1 MSKIIG
7 IDLGTTNSVVAVM
20 EGGEPVVIANAE
32 GSRLTP
38 SVVAVN
44 KAGERLVG
52 QTARR
57 QAVVN
62 PEHTIFSVKRFIG
75 RKLSDPAVQKSRALA
90 PYRLV
95 EAPNGDAWVHMGGRD
110 YSPQEISA
118 FVLQKLKADAEAHL
132 GEPVT
137 QAVITVP
144 AYFNDSQ
151 RQATRDAGRIA
162 GLEVVRIINEP
173 TASAL
178 AYGLDQNTHN
188 HVIAVYDLGGG
199 TFDISILELGDGVF
213 EVKATN
219 GDTHLGGDDFDQR
232 IIEWMAAAFQQ
243 EHGIDLRVDR
253 AALQRMKEAAERAK
267 QELSTVVQ
275 TEISLP
281 FITADSSGPLHL
293 HMTLTRAR
301 LEQLTADLIERT
313 IGPMRQAL
321 ADAGM
326 RPNDIDAVVLVGGQ
340 TRMPAVQ
347 EMVRRFFNRE
357 PHRGVNPDEVVAIGA
372 AIQAGVLAGE
382 VGHVVLLDVTPLT
395 LGIETLGGVMTP
407 LIERNTTIPT
417 RKSQVF
423 STASDNQSS
432 VEIHVLQ
439 GERVEARANKS
450 LGRFVLDGIPPAPR
464 GVPQIEVTFDIDANG
479 ILNVSAADMRTGAAQ
494 RITIT
499 ASSGLSEDEI
509 QRMIAE
515 AEQYAEEDRRRR
527 ELIAARNAA
536 DSAIYQAERLL
547 RETGEAIDEAV
558 QAQVRDR
565 IAAAR
570 LAAEGD
576 DTNEIRNR
584 IAELT
589 VAVQQAVRT
598 TNTRSAAGGDADRE
612 NDMR

>member
-118 FVLQKLKADAEAHL
+118 FVLQKLKADAEAYL

-137 QAVITVP
+137 KAVITVP

-188 HVIAVYDLGGG
+188 HLIAVYDLGGG

-213 EVKATN
+213 EVRATN

-232 IIEWMAAAFQQ
+232 IIEWMATAFQK
-243 EHGIDLRVDR
+243 EHGIDLRTDR
-253 AALQRMKEAAERAK
+253 AALQRMKEAAEKAK

-293 HMTLTRAR
+293 NMTLTRSK

-321 ADAGM
+321 TDAGV
-326 RPNDIDAVVLVGGQ
+326 RPNDIDAVILVGGQ

-357 PHRGVNPDEVVAIGA
+357 PYRGVNPDEVVAIGA

-417 RKSQVF
+417 RKSQIF

-439 GERVEARANKS
+439 GERAEARANKS

-479 ILNVSAADMRTGAAQ
+479 ILNVSATDKRTGAAQ
-494 RITIT
+494 HITIT

-547 RETGEAIDEAV
+547 REVGDAINEAG
-558 QAQVRDR
+558 QTQVRDR
-565 IAAAR
+565 IAAVRQAV
-570 LAAEGD
+570 EGD

-584 IAELT
+584 TAELL
-589 VAVQQAVRT
+589 VAVQQVMRT
-598 TNTRSAAGGDADRE
+598 TDTRSADDRDADRK
-612 NDMR
+612 DDVR